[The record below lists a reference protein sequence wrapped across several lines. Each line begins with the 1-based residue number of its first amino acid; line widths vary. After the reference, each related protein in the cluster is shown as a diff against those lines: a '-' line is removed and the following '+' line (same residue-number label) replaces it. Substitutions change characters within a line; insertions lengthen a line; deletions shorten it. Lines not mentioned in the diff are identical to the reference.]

1 MSKWNVN
8 GKKIGNSRKIVVKS
22 FKEVGFKIEV
32 KGNFRR
38 VNFLDVTLNLT
49 NNIYKSYKTNQKAIH
64 TSSSHPPQVIRLPPW
79 KKERKKERLKE
90 RLSIHSSNKQV
101 FNIAKPIYK

>member
-1 MSKWNVN
+1 MSKSIVN
-8 GKKIGNSRKIVVKS
+8 GKKIEKTRKIVVKS

-49 NNIYKSYKTNQKAIH
+49 NNIYKSYKKPIKRQSTLLQA
-64 TSSSHPPQVIRLPPW
+64 TPSYETATM
-79 KKERKKERLKE
+79 KERKKD
-90 RLSIHSSNKQV
+90 
-101 FNIAKPIYK
+101 